1 MDRRDRVYGLDIL
14 RCIAILFVLFAHSS
28 YMLPASEK
36 TKDVYLIYFGS
47 MGVEIFFVLS
57 GFLVGRIFLEA
68 ISRNSFSWATVKH
81 FWIRRWF
88 RTLPA
93 YYLAFFTSVLF
104 AYLINGWAILSV
116 PSNYLY
122 LVFLQNF
129 FTPSPSFFGHGWSL
143 SVEEWFYLLLPFWVG
158 LFMWWGGVKNKILTG
173 IVVCIVFSSLLRIV
187 VAGLYN
193 VHWNQDIRRVVP
205 FRLDSLMVGVLT
217 AYLCLHYNE
226 LWKKYAVKCMLAGL
240 FVTVI
245 ASVWLYYDVIRH
257 PDTSGF
263 LTKTLFF
270 NVQTAGIALCMPYMS
285 GIGKAGNKWIGAA
298 VTHISIISYSL
309 YLFHIMIM
317 YLYLTVCYKL
327 SLGNTLLVK
336 YGGAWAACII
346 ASTIIYYFYEKP
358 CTNLRERFKRPV
370 KTT

>member
-36 TKDVYLIYFGS
+36 AKDLYLIYFGS

-68 ISRNSFSWATVKH
+68 IARNSFSWATVKH

-93 YYLAFFTSVLF
+93 YYLAFLASVLF
-104 AYLINGWAILSV
+104 AYLINGWTILSE
-116 PSNYLY
+116 PFNYLFF
-122 LVFLQNF
+122 VFLQNF
-129 FTPSPSFFGHGWSL
+129 FTRSPDFFGHGWSL

-158 LFMWWGGVKNKILTG
+158 LFMWWGGARNKILSG
-173 IVVCIVFSSLLRIV
+173 IVACIVFSSLLRIV
-187 VAGLYN
+187 VATLYD

-217 AYLCLHYNE
+217 AYLCLRYNE

-270 NVQTAGIALCMPYMS
+270 NVQTAGIALCMPFMS